1 MESEK
6 QDKQKTI
13 ISEKVKQALL
23 TNSNA
28 ISNLKND

>member
-6 QDKQKTI
+6 QDKQKNT

-23 TNSNA
+23 DNSNA
-28 ISNLKND
+28 ISNR

>member
-6 QDKQKTI
+6 QDKQKNT

-23 TNSNA
+23 DNSNA
-28 ISNLKND
+28 ISNLEND